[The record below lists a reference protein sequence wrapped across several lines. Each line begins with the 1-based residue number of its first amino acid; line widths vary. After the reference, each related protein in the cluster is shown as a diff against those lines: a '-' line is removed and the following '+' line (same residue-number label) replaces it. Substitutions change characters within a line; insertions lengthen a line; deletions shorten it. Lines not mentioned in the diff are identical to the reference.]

1 MCVCERIEKE
11 TKKKLM
17 RQQILN
23 QKPNKRLGTM
33 LVNSHNQ
40 PVWEINY
47 YSLRVRLIL
56 FGF

>member
-1 MCVCERIEKE
+1 
-11 TKKKLM
+11 M
-17 RQQILN
+17 RKQILN